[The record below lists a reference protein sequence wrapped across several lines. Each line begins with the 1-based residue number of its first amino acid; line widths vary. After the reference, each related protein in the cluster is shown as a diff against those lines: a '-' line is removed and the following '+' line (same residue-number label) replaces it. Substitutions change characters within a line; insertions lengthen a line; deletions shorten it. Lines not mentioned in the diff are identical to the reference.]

1 MELKL
6 NPVRM
11 IDFDEAKE
19 FALGDI
25 DNIEDK
31 MAIAFI
37 NPKDFEEMYLTPS
50 LKLHIS
56 NENGEVTVKFEQDVN
71 VPAGTILMPVSIWT
85 NQLTRVKDDELL
97 NKNILVEVEASR
109 DQPTKLTEILKKIKE
124 GK

>member
-25 DNIEDK
+25 DNMEEK

-56 NENGEVTVKFEQDVN
+56 NKNGEITVKFKQDEN

-85 NQLTRVKDDELL
+85 NQLTGVKDDFLI
-97 NKNILVEVEASR
+97 NKNISVEVEASR
-109 DQPTKLTEILKKIKE
+109 DPPTKLEELIKKIK
-124 GK
+124 K